1 MGLACVCVGFGLAE
15 TECIVLKTAGVA
27 VCFLLPSTD
36 LLEVLD
42 GAIDDLL
49 GVCSCLMRDG
59 ASP

>member
-1 MGLACVCVGFGLAE
+1 MGLAGVCVGFGLAE
-15 TECIVLKTAGVA
+15 IVLKTAGVA
-27 VCFLLPSTD
+27 VCFLLPSTE